1 MKLHLELFRYGTE
14 DGIPMM
20 KRGQLAL
27 LIRTGS
33 RHVDVMADAEDK
45 FDLDTISAV
54 VEALKK
60 RERIINHL
68 IGEEA
73 AG

>member
-14 DGIPMM
+14 EGIPLM

-27 LIRTGS
+27 LIKAGH
-33 RHVDVMADAEDK
+33 RHVDIMADAEDK
-45 FDLDTISAV
+45 FDLDTISAL

-60 RERIINHL
+60 RERANL
-68 IGEEA
+68 A
-73 AG
+73 